1 MLKQLYNKLTFM
13 FNFLN
18 PPAEKSDTP
27 MNVSYNPMVALLF
40 DIKAVIM
47 SCCENEGKRL
57 TLRLVG
63 TALVDV
69 LRNPCVIHITCLLQ
83 LRCAFLMH
91 DPFAYKSGKQHLLL
105 ILEFMFDAR

>member
-1 MLKQLYNKLTFM
+1 
-13 FNFLN
+13 
-18 PPAEKSDTP
+18 
-27 MNVSYNPMVALLF
+27 
-40 DIKAVIM
+40 M

-105 ILEFMFDAR
+105 ILEFIFDARLTGFGVKDFVAPPVIPRYYEF